1 MPTTWSDVDRYVRH
15 LDVNWDPTAL
25 EQGASLALAADP
37 DFGVV
42 RFARLVLARGIAAPD
57 YRQALEQDA
66 KLARCSVCSA
76 CFEFVPSPFVLTIA
90 NVRVDGAKSVQSD
103 SLTVRFVQGIW
114 ADLTIQGGDVAWEG
128 PNRLTSVSQRGAWIA
143 AAAVLLGPLA
153 ILVPAILAAG
163 SSLAPVL
170 FGFWLL
176 TICVILSIAVFF
188 RPRIVSAVDAAW
200 EIVVPRLLLSGPTR
214 PAAAFVAGL
223 ATASVGR
230 GSRSRRSAALRQ
242 AIDKCE
248 RLVEGLAIGW
258 QYLCP
263 LYRLAISDSLQLAH
277 REDDALETIR
287 QLVNAAIGRRIPV
300 ECLDAGADDEV
311 VWASQGERGR
321 LIVRYYVCAAC
332 YEAGYSVSEVL
343 ALTGRSRTLERL
355 LAAGSGVSKE
365 LLAYWFATLS
375 RSTLEK
381 GSVPMTTVFDLARR
395 GDTRLMATLP
405 DALAE
410 SRDGAIRMSARGI
423 LYGDEL
429 LESPLSVDVEP
440 IQEFFATGWRY
451 ERVDGGPDLRYR
463 DNPRTGHFQTTAYSL
478 TVNGRKYRH
487 ATDPSP
493 VAAEL
498 REWGDIFFGKV
509 RPSAEDF
516 LRKGKS
522 GRLPHP
528 EMGRFTVCPSCG
540 QTVVFRAGEIS
551 ESVAPREG

>member
-1 MPTTWSDVDRYVRH
+1 MTRYVRH
-15 LDVNWDPTAL
+15 LDVNWDPTAWDR
-25 EQGASLALAADP
+25 ARSLALAADP

-42 RFARLVLARGIAAPD
+42 RFARLVLARGIASPRLSPSSRTR
-57 YRQALEQDA
+57 RQARAVFGLQCV
-66 KLARCSVCSA
+66 LQ
-76 CFEFVPSPFVLTIA
+76 FVPSPFVPTIA

-143 AAAVLLGPLA
+143 AAAVLCGTA
-153 ILVPAILAAG
+153 CNFVPAILAAG

-258 QYLCP
+258 QYFCP

-311 VWASQGERGR
+311 AWASQGERGR

-343 ALTGRSRTLERL
+343 ALTG
-355 LAAGSGVSKE
+355 AC
-365 LLAYWFATLS
+365 
-375 RSTLEK
+375 
-381 GSVPMTTVFDLARR
+381 AR
-395 GDTRLMATLP
+395 
-405 DALAE
+405 
-410 SRDGAIRMSARGI
+410 
-423 LYGDEL
+423 
-429 LESPLSVDVEP
+429 
-440 IQEFFATGWRY
+440 
-451 ERVDGGPDLRYR
+451 
-463 DNPRTGHFQTTAYSL
+463 
-478 TVNGRKYRH
+478 
-487 ATDPSP
+487 
-493 VAAEL
+493 
-498 REWGDIFFGKV
+498 
-509 RPSAEDF
+509 
-516 LRKGKS
+516 
-522 GRLPHP
+522 
-528 EMGRFTVCPSCG
+528 
-540 QTVVFRAGEIS
+540 
-551 ESVAPREG
+551 